1 MDIHGHEMSVD
12 VAGSLQPPG
21 VRQLSTVH
29 KRHRRNIQLATQI
42 PFHTP
47 SHITPA
53 AEKQPAPP
61 PHPSYPHPNFRQT
74 QISSEISSL
83 QFDEERAATKLRGEA
98 DGEAVVMGW

>member
-1 MDIHGHEMSVD
+1 MSVD

-47 SHITPA
+47 RTSPLSQRNNRPRPLT
-53 AEKQPAPP
+53 
-61 PHPSYPHPNFRQT
+61 HPTLSPT

-83 QFDEERAATKLRGEA
+83 QFDQVRAATKLRGEA
-98 DGEAVVMGW
+98 DGEAVVVMGW